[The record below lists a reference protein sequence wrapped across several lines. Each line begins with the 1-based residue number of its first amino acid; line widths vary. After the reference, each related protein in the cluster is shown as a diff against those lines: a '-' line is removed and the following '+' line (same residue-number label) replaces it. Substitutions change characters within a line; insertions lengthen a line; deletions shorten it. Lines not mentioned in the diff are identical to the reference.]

1 MWFLCIWIPICDA
14 CVSELSKL
22 HVCCI
27 LSLMCVAY
35 LLLYFQPC
43 SVCEEGVLI
52 TLCLS
57 VTYNMA
63 EMQERCTKWINT
75 NRIKI
80 WRTEAF
86 ARLPPEVMEICYN
99 AAVSSM
105 ASIFVCVCE
114 WQKES
119 IEKIMYTINKMD
131 S

>member
-1 MWFLCIWIPICDA
+1 M
-14 CVSELSKL
+14 
-22 HVCCI
+22 
-27 LSLMCVAY
+27 
-35 LLLYFQPC
+35 
-43 SVCEEGVLI
+43 CEEGVLI

-114 WQKES
+114 LQRES
-119 IEKIMYTINKMD
+119 MERLCILLIKWILTVFI
-131 S
+131 